1 MKFDKSFF
9 IAKFKEE
16 TDERLQRLDR
26 NFVAFEANPD
36 DESVIAE
43 IFRDA
48 HTLKGSAKMVGL
60 FEINQ
65 IGHKME
71 DVLGKVKEKQI
82 PFTPELSDVLFEC
95 LDNIKILLDAEIK
108 GQKANISLDGLLS
121 RLEDAET
128 GKLEKKAGVSS
139 PVSPLISQSK
149 SVVPEMAVPIS
160 VHEMEKS
167 VTVPEVSVTVP
178 AQNETARTVSVSQ
191 ATESSASVHEEAD
204 TTSREKI
211 QVEETIR
218 VAIGKLDTLLNLT
231 SEMVINKIRFNHL
244 LETLKELKNLTVTQ
258 LFFLDQAKERMAS
271 VNERAFPEFTQI
283 DKLGQQIREKTNE
296 LFKEYSGSTSRLST
310 VVSDLDHVVMD
321 VRMLPVSTVFD
332 TFPRLVRDI
341 SREANKEVNL
351 EIRGGDTG
359 LDKMILE
366 EIKDPLLHLIRN
378 CIDHG
383 IELPQDRMDAGKS
396 RAGKIILS
404 ASHEAG
410 RIIIRIEDDGRGID
424 SNSVKQSA
432 LHKKVITVQEA
443 EKLSDK
449 EALYLIFLPGFS
461 TKEIIT
467 DVSGRGV
474 GLDVVKK
481 NIERLKGTVTV
492 QSNINKGTVFTMML
506 PLTLATIHAMI
517 IRVGSEMFAIPT
529 ITIEETVRVE
539 LHEIMTVVDKD
550 VIIINGR
557 HIPVVRL
564 ASVLDLKSSGTK
576 KTVGDK
582 LPIIILN
589 VDEIRIGFLVDE
601 LISEE
606 EVVIKNLGDYL
617 KGIPN
622 TAGATILGEG
632 EVVIILNVSEMIKLA
647 KTVRETHLLED
658 IKDEQHPTY
667 SILVVDDAAVLREL
681 EKNMLESVGYAVDL
695 AVDGIDGFEK
705 AKKKQYDLIV
715 TDVEMPR
722 MDGFE
727 LTKKL
732 RDDSQYKDVPVVIV
746 TAREKE
752 EDKRR
757 GIDVGADAYIVK
769 TSFDQSKLLDTVEQL
784 IG

>member
-26 NFVAFEANPD
+26 DFVILEANPD
-36 DESVIAE
+36 NEAVIAE

-95 LDNIKILLDAEIK
+95 LDNIRVLLDAEIK
-108 GQKANISLDGLLS
+108 GQKATISIDNLLL
-121 RLEDAET
+121 RLEKAET
-128 GKLEKKAGVSS
+128 GTLEKKEI
-139 PVSPLISQSK
+139 PVITPPMAKVTVQAPA
-149 SVVPEMAVPIS
+149 SVV
-160 VHEMEKS
+160 
-167 VTVPEVSVTVP
+167 
-178 AQNETARTVSVSQ
+178 
-191 ATESSASVHEEAD
+191 ATELAHDNVATELIPAKQMLESPTPVHEEETD
-204 TTSREKI
+204 TSRERI

-218 VAIGKLDTLLNLT
+218 VGIGKLDALLNLT

-244 LETLKELKNLTVTQ
+244 LEIFKELKNLTITQ

-271 VNERAFPEFTQI
+271 VEGRLFPEFVQI
-283 DKLGQQIREKTNE
+283 DKLGQQIKERANE
-296 LFKEYSGSTSRLST
+296 LFREYSGSTSRLST

-341 SREANKEVNL
+341 SREANKEVSL
-351 EIRGGDTG
+351 DIRGGDTG

-383 IELPQDRMDAGKS
+383 LETPQERVDAGKP

-404 ASHEAG
+404 ANHEAG
-410 RIIIRIEDDGRGID
+410 RIVIRIEDDGRGID
-424 SNSVKQSA
+424 PKNVKQSA
-432 LHKKVITVQEA
+432 LYKKVITPQEA

-481 NIERLKGTVTV
+481 NVEKLKGTVIV
-492 QSNINKGTVFTMML
+492 QSDINKGTVFTLML

-517 IRVGSEMFAIPT
+517 IRVGTEIFAIPT
-529 ITIEETVRVE
+529 VTIEETVRVE
-539 LHEIMTVVDKD
+539 LHEIKTVVDKD
-550 VIIINGR
+550 VVIINNR

-564 ASVLDLKSSGTK
+564 ASVLDLKSVGTK
-576 KTVGDK
+576 KIVSDK

-589 VDEIRIGFLVDE
+589 VDETRIGFLVDE

-606 EVVIKNLGDYL
+606 EVVIKNMGDYL
-617 KGIPN
+617 KNVPN

-632 EVVIILNVSEMIKLA
+632 EVVIILNVSELIKSA
-647 KTVRETHLLED
+647 KTVKETHLLED

-681 EKNMLESVGYAVDL
+681 EKNMLESAGYAIDL
-695 AVDGIDGFEK
+695 AVDGVDGFEK
-705 AKKKQYDLIV
+705 AKKKKYDLIV

-727 LTKKL
+727 LTRML
-732 RDDSQYKDVPVVIV
+732 RADATYKDIPVVIV

-752 EDKRR
+752 EDKKR

>member
-9 IAKFKEE
+9 VAKFKEE

-26 NFVAFEANPD
+26 NFVALETNPED
-36 DESVIAE
+36 DDLIAE

-71 DVLGKVKEKQI
+71 DVLGKVKGKQI
-82 PFTPELSDVLFEC
+82 PFTVELSNILFEC
-95 LDNIKILLDAEIK
+95 LDSIKILLDAEIN
-108 GQKANISLDGLLS
+108 GQKANIALDVLLS
-121 RLEDAET
+121 RLEEAET
-128 GKLEKKAGVSS
+128 GKLTKND
-139 PVSPLISQSK
+139 VSPDILPLINPIDENIADTIFSHEKAMPEIIEIQDSK
-149 SVVPEMAVPIS
+149 PEIVQE
-160 VHEMEKS
+160 V
-167 VTVPEVSVTVP
+167 VSVPV
-178 AQNETARTVSVSQ
+178 Q
-191 ATESSASVHEEAD
+191 TEEE
-204 TTSREKI
+204 TSRGKI

-244 LETLKELKNLTVTQ
+244 LEILKELKTLSATQ
-258 LFFLDQAKERMAS
+258 LFFLDQAKERLS
-271 VNERAFPEFTQI
+271 SIDGKAFPEFAQI
-283 DKLGQQIREKTNE
+283 DKLGWQIRERANE

-341 SREANKEVNL
+341 SKEANKEVQL

-383 IELPQDRMDAGKS
+383 LELPQDRINADKP

-404 ASHEAG
+404 AAHEAG
-410 RIIIRIEDDGRGID
+410 RIVVRIEDDGRGID
-424 SNSVKQSA
+424 PNKVKQSA
-432 LHKKVITVQEA
+432 LYKKVITAQEA

-481 NIERLKGTVTV
+481 NIEKMKGTVTV
-492 QSNINKGTVFTMML
+492 QSNLGKETVFTMML

-517 IRVGSEMFAIPT
+517 IRVGSEIFAIPT

-539 LHEIMTVVDKD
+539 LHEIKTVVDKD
-550 VIIINGR
+550 VIVVNDN

-564 ASVLDLKSSGTK
+564 ASVLDLKSVGAK
-576 KTVGDK
+576 KAVNDK

-589 VDEIRIGFLVDE
+589 VDEVRIGFLVDE

-606 EVVIKNLGDYL
+606 EVVIKNLGEYL
-617 KGIPN
+617 KGTPN

-647 KTVRETHLLED
+647 KSVKETHLLDD
-658 IKDEQHPTY
+658 IKDEQHPEY
-667 SILVVDDAAVLREL
+667 SILVVDDASVLREL
-681 EKNMLESVGYAVDL
+681 EKSMLETAGYAVDL
-695 AVDGIDGFEK
+695 AVDGMDGFEK
-705 AKKKQYDLIV
+705 AKKKRYNLIV

-722 MDGFE
+722 MDGFA
-727 LTKKL
+727 LTEML
-732 RDDSQYKDVPVVIV
+732 REDAYYKDIPVVIV
-746 TAREKE
+746 SAREKE

-757 GIDVGADAYIVK
+757 GIEVGADAYIVK

>member
-26 NFVAFEANPD
+26 NFVSLETNPD
-36 DESVIAE
+36 DENVIAE

-82 PFTPELSDVLFEC
+82 PFTSELSDVLFEC
-95 LDNIKILLDAEIK
+95 LDNIKVLMDAEIK

-121 RLEDAET
+121 RLEYAET
-128 GKLEKKAGVSS
+128 GNLKKKEISS
-139 PVSPLISQSK
+139 PVAQSMPENKIIEPLSESETEVLPQKIMPDLPEMSSVHRDVSK
-149 SVVPEMAVPIS
+149 SEIVPKISVPVPIH
-160 VHEMEKS
+160 VEL
-167 VTVPEVSVTVP
+167 
-178 AQNETARTVSVSQ
+178 
-191 ATESSASVHEEAD
+191 EEDENAPQ
-204 TTSREKI
+204 EKI
-211 QVEETIR
+211 QIEETIR
-218 VAIGKLDTLLNLT
+218 VAISKLDTLLNLT

-244 LETLKELKNLTVTQ
+244 LEILKELKNLTVTQ

-271 VNERAFPEFTQI
+271 TNGRAFPEFTQI
-283 DKLGQQIREKTNE
+283 DKLGQQIRERTNE

-341 SREANKEVNL
+341 SREANKEVTL

-378 CIDHG
+378 CVDHG
-383 IELPQDRMDAGKS
+383 IELPQDRINAGKP

-404 ASHEAG
+404 AAHEAG
-410 RIIIRIEDDGRGID
+410 RIIIRIEDNGSGID
-424 SNSVKQSA
+424 SNKVKQSA

-492 QSNINKGTVFTMML
+492 QSDITKGTVFTMML

-517 IRVGSEMFAIPT
+517 IRVGSEIFAIPT

-539 LHEIMTVVDKD
+539 LHEIKTVVDKD
-550 VIIINGR
+550 VIIVNGR

-564 ASVLDLKSSGTK
+564 ASVLELKSGGTK
-576 KTVGDK
+576 KIVGEK
-582 LPIIILN
+582 LPIVILN

-647 KTVRETHLLED
+647 RTVRETHLLDD

-681 EKNMLESVGYAVDL
+681 EKSMLEAAGYAIDL
-695 AVDGIDGFEK
+695 AVDGVDGFEK
-705 AKKKQYDLIV
+705 AKKKKYDLIV

-732 RDDSQYKDVPVVIV
+732 RDDAQYKDVPIVIV

>member
-26 NFVAFEANPD
+26 NFVSLETNPD
-36 DESVIAE
+36 DENIIAE

-82 PFTPELSDVLFEC
+82 PFTTELSNVLFEC
-95 LDNIKILLDAEIK
+95 LDNIKVLLDAEIK

-128 GKLEKKAGVSS
+128 GNLKKKEGSITVSLPINLPEEKITVGADLCVYPNGVSS
-139 PVSPLISQSK
+139 IN
-149 SVVPEMAVPIS
+149 
-160 VHEMEKS
+160 EKKES
-167 VTVPEVSVTVP
+167 EIMPEVSI
-178 AQNETARTVSVSQ
+178 SVS
-191 ATESSASVHEEAD
+191 AYDEEE
-204 TTSREKI
+204 TPRERI
-211 QVEETIR
+211 QIDETIR
-218 VAIGKLDTLLNLT
+218 VAISKLDVLLNLT

-258 LFFLDQAKERMAS
+258 LFFFDQAKERMAS
-271 VNERAFPEFTQI
+271 VQERTFPEFAQI
-283 DKLGQQIREKTNE
+283 DKLGQMIRERANE

-332 TFPRLVRDI
+332 TFPRLVRDL
-341 SREANKEVNL
+341 SREANKEVHL

-383 IELPQDRMDAGKS
+383 IELPQDRINAGKM
-396 RAGKIILS
+396 RTGKIILS
-404 ASHEAG
+404 AAHEAG
-410 RIIIRIEDDGRGID
+410 RIVIRIEDDGKGID
-424 SNSVKQSA
+424 SNKVKQSA
-432 LHKKVITVQEA
+432 LHKKVITAQEA

-449 EALYLIFLPGFS
+449 EALYLIFLAGFS

-481 NIERLKGTVTV
+481 NIEKMKGTITV
-492 QSNINKGTVFTMML
+492 QSDLGKGTVFTMML

-517 IRVGSEMFAIPT
+517 IRVGSEIFAIPT

-539 LHEIMTVVDKD
+539 LHDIKTVVDKD
-550 VIIINGR
+550 VIVVNGK

-564 ASVLDLKSSGTK
+564 ASALDLKSVGTK
-576 KTVGDK
+576 KAITDK

-647 KTVRETHLLED
+647 KSVKETHLLED

-667 SILVVDDAAVLREL
+667 SILVVDDASVLREL
-681 EKNMLESVGYAVDL
+681 EKSMLETAGYAVDL
-695 AVDGIDGFEK
+695 AVDGVDGFEK
-705 AKKKQYDLIV
+705 AKKKRYDLIV

-722 MDGFE
+722 MDGFS
-727 LTKKL
+727 LTERL
-732 RDDSQYKDVPVVIV
+732 REDAYYKDVPVVIV

-752 EDKRR
+752 EDKKR

-784 IG
+784 IC

>member
-26 NFVAFEANPD
+26 DFVILEANPD
-36 DESVIAE
+36 NEDVIAE

-95 LDNIKILLDAEIK
+95 LDNIRVLLDAEIK
-108 GQKANISLDGLLS
+108 GQKATISIDSLLS
-121 RLEDAET
+121 RLEKAET
-128 GKLEKKAGVSS
+128 GSLEKKEISAIFSS
-139 PVSPLISQSK
+139 
-149 SVVPEMAVPIS
+149 VPETLPFEQPKKEAVIP
-160 VHEMEKS
+160 EPL
-167 VTVPEVSVTVP
+167 PEVTIPVHAAP
-178 AQNETARTVSVSQ
+178 AVVAKTVSVQ
-191 ATESSASVHEEAD
+191 ALEPSAQGYEEEEK
-204 TTSREKI
+204 TPREKI

-218 VAIGKLDTLLNLT
+218 VGIGKLDALLNLT

-244 LETLKELKNLTVTQ
+244 LEIFKELKNLTITQ

-271 VNERAFPEFTQI
+271 VEGRLFSEFVQI
-283 DKLGQQIREKTNE
+283 DKLGQQIKDRTNE
-296 LFKEYSGSTSRLST
+296 LFREYSGSTSRLST
-310 VVSDLDHVVMD
+310 VISDLDHVVMD

-341 SREANKEVNL
+341 SREVNKEITL
-351 EIRGGDTG
+351 EICGGDTG

-383 IELPQDRMDAGKS
+383 LETPQERIDAGKP
-396 RAGKIILS
+396 RAGKIVLS
-404 ASHEAG
+404 ANHEAG
-410 RIIIRIEDDGRGID
+410 RIVIRIEDDGKGID
-424 SNSVKQSA
+424 PKKVKQSA
-432 LHKKVITVQEA
+432 LYKKVITVQEA

-481 NIERLKGTVTV
+481 NVEKLKGTVMV
-492 QSNINKGTVFTMML
+492 QSDINKGTIFTLML

-517 IRVGSEMFAIPT
+517 IRVGSEIFAIPT
-529 ITIEETVRVE
+529 VTIEETVRVE
-539 LHEIMTVVDKD
+539 LHEIKTVVDKD
-550 VIIINGR
+550 VVIINNR
-557 HIPVVRL
+557 HIPVVQL
-564 ASVLDLKSSGTK
+564 ASVLDLKSTGTK
-576 KTVGDK
+576 KTTSNK

-589 VDEIRIGFLVDE
+589 VDETRIGFLVDE

-606 EVVIKNLGDYL
+606 EVVIKNMGDYL
-617 KGIPN
+617 KNVPN

-632 EVVIILNVSEMIKLA
+632 EVVIILNVSELIKSA
-647 KTVRETHLLED
+647 KIVKETHLLDD
-658 IKDEQHPTY
+658 IKDEQYPTY
-667 SILVVDDAAVLREL
+667 SILVVDDAAVLRGL
-681 EKNMLESVGYAVDL
+681 EKSMLEGAGYSVDL
-695 AVDGIDGFEK
+695 AVDGMDGFEK
-705 AKKKQYDLIV
+705 AKKKKYDLIV

-727 LTKKL
+727 LTMKL
-732 RDDSQYKDVPVVIV
+732 RDDAVYRDIPVVIV

-752 EDKRR
+752 EDKKR